1 MPGLSSKRVT
11 LSSSLGPGLQGEV
24 VQVLRVVVE
33 PKPGVK
39 LRVVPQYELE
49 VLWKVSLGQHSLQEQ
64 LYAFYLSLI
73 SPQES
78 TFVDILV
85 PNDLFNLS
93 NGLSVFNNSL

>member
-1 MPGLSSKRVT
+1 MPGLSSKRVA

-64 LYAFYLSLI
+64 FYAYYLS
-73 SPQES
+73 QES

>member
-1 MPGLSSKRVT
+1 MPGLSSKRVA
-11 LSSSLGPGLQGEV
+11 LSSSLGPGLKGEV

-64 LYAFYLSLI
+64 FYAYYLS
-73 SPQES
+73 QES

-93 NGLSVFNNSL
+93 NGLSVYNNSL

>member
-64 LYAFYLSLI
+64 LYAFYLS
-73 SPQES
+73 QES